1 MATAAPLADSAL
13 TIAAVGTNR
22 TLRALLSICAGQRA
36 EVAQSCLQARVR
48 RACRPR
54 VRLAGRCDAGFGV
67 EAARPLVS
75 QHSAASVT
83 VNPLPIGRCGEASG
97 AGGVE
102 SRRADRAWRTG
113 LRPLSLRAAKHQ
125 PPSIP
130 RRGVVRS
137 HDKTHVCVVASRARV
152 AATCVSSVCGLCRV
166 SECSERPVTGRG
178 PFPRAHRGHV
188 EGVVDPTRKARR
200 PAPTSPPARP
210 APAAPVRQ
218 GAGPGRATSRPRR
231 AR

>member
-1 MATAAPLADSAL
+1 MRLSHTSPISTAAPLADSAL
-13 TIAAVGTNR
+13 TIAAVGSNR
-22 TLRALLSICAGQRA
+22 ALRALLSMCAGQRA

-67 EAARPLVS
+67 EAARSLVS

-83 VNPLPIGRCGEASG
+83 VNHLPIGRCGESSW

-113 LRPLSLRAAKHQ
+113 RRPLSLRAAEHQ
-125 PPSIP
+125 PPSNP

-152 AATCVSSVCGLCRV
+152 AATCVSFCVWPV
-166 SECSERPVTGRG
+166 SCE
-178 PFPRAHRGHV
+178 
-188 EGVVDPTRKARR
+188 
-200 PAPTSPPARP
+200 
-210 APAAPVRQ
+210 
-218 GAGPGRATSRPRR
+218 
-231 AR
+231 